1 MYHMNWPSPGNDPWY
16 AANPT
21 DNNARRTYYSVN
33 ATPTHIVDGVSASGQ
48 TGVTSRYNSR
58 RVVASPVW
66 LSITSRMN
74 TQGTGIDVTVKA
86 VAEQP
91 ISGSYRLRIAQVEIH
106 ETWTTPAPN
115 GQTSFHY
122 PMVQF
127 APNANGFAFTHSG
140 STSDT
145 LTFNATFPLRT
156 TGPQPYTVDNCAFV
170 AFVQNESTREIVQA
184 KYERFPL
191 DFPNL
196 VYQFHTA
203 TDVSGN
209 MDGRIDPGE
218 NGAIRVTIRNLQYFA
233 TATNAVGT
241 LTTAVSGITIVDG
254 TTNYGNIPQNTSAN
268 NNADPFI
275 IQVAPNVP
283 VQWANF
289 NLNVVAEGGHS
300 FNIQF
305 QVRIGR
311 PPLLVVQSDSTL
323 DFKSFYV
330 TVLDSNQIDYDWW
343 DADEDFL
350 TQAELMRY
358 QKAIWFTGMK
368 TVDVFTEW
376 DKNLITN
383 FINAGKDIILS
394 SQNGLEDAL
403 QTSVSFANNV
413 LRADMVMPDISNYV
427 MNGIAGDPYFDQLT
441 IRTAGAGGAGNCD
454 NPTVVLPRSN
464 STAML
469 RYNNRTDFG
478 GVYYEQGTSR
488 VVFLAFPLEAVSGAS
503 NSTPRSVFFSRLLQ
517 YIDGVTS
524 SPEETIPNVP
534 TQFEILSV
542 YPNPF
547 NPITT
552 VDIALPQLSD
562 VQLAV
567 YDVNGRMVWWK
578 KERFSAGTHSFSI
591 DLSKESGGVYFLKVT
606 RGNDQV
612 TRKLILL
619 K

>member
-1 MYHMNWPSPGNDPWY
+1 MNWPSPGNDPWY

-33 ATPTHIVDGVSASGQ
+33 ATPTHIVDGASASGQ
-48 TGVTSRYNSR
+48 SGVTTRYNSR

-74 TQGTGIDVTVKA
+74 PSGTGIDVTVKA
-86 VAEQP
+86 VAEQA
-91 ISGSYRLRIAQVEIH
+91 ISGNYRLRIAQVEIH

-115 GQTSFHY
+115 GQTSFHF

-196 VYQFHTA
+196 VYQTHTA
-203 TDVSGN
+203 TDVTGN

-218 NGAIRVTIRNLQYFA
+218 NGAIRVTIRNLQYFE
-233 TATNAVGT
+233 TATNVVGT
-241 LTTAVSGITIVDG
+241 LRTAVAGISMIDSTA
-254 TTNYGNIPQNTSAN
+254 NFGNIPQNTSAN

-275 IQVAPNVP
+275 IQVAPNTP

-289 NLNVVAEGGHS
+289 TLVAVTDSGHS
-300 FNIQF
+300 FQLPF

-311 PPLLVVQSDSTL
+311 PPLLIVQSDSTL
-323 DFKSFYV
+323 DFKNFYISA
-330 TVLDSNQIDYDWW
+330 LDSLGLEYDWW
-343 DADEDFL
+343 DADVDFL
-350 TQAELMRY
+350 THAEFQRY

-376 DKNLITN
+376 DKIQITN

-403 QTSVSFANNV
+403 QTNVAFVENV
-413 LRADMVMPDISNYV
+413 LRANMVMPDISNYV
-427 MNGIAGDPYFDQLT
+427 MNGVAGDPYFDQLT
-441 IRTAGAGGAGNCD
+441 VRTAGAGGAGNCD
-454 NPTVVLPRSN
+454 NPTVVTPRSN
-464 STAML
+464 STGML

-478 GVYYEQGTSR
+478 GVYYENGTSR

-503 NSTPRSVFFSRLLQ
+503 NSTSRTTFFSRLFQ

-524 SPEETIPNVP
+524 TPEAPSVNMPN
-534 TQFEILSV
+534 QFQIHSV

-547 NPITT
+547 NHSTT
-552 VDIALPQLSD
+552 VSLTLPKTSTI
-562 VQLAV
+562 VSVV
-567 YDVNGRMVWWK
+567 YDVNGREVYSNV
-578 KERFSAGTHSFSI
+578 RTFPAGNHRYTL
-591 DLSKESGGVYFLKVT
+591 DLSKEAGGVYFLKVSQ
-606 RGNDQV
+606 GNEH
-612 TRKLILL
+612 RWMKLVFL